1 MNKSLLIRTIIILGI
16 YFFLRYL
23 GGWIGEIALYPI
35 TLLVTF
41 LHEFGHAFGALISGG
56 KVLSIQINK
65 DGSGLTTSQG
75 GWENLILIGGYLGSI
90 IFGNLMFV
98 FGVRMPRVSR
108 FVLILLAICMAVSAI
123 VWFSTAST
131 SVMLIAFAAVLFY
144 VSEKTIWQPEILM
157 LLGLLCIAYI
167 IQDFNAGSSSDI
179 QKFAQNTWI
188 NSPTVWMF
196 IWGILACTITFLN
209 VRYLIWHKVQA
220 ETALNQA
227 VNIQNLPK

>member
-1 MNKSLLIRTIIILGI
+1 MNQSLLIRTIIVLGI
-16 YFFLRYL
+16 YFFLRYF
-23 GGWIGEIALYPI
+23 GGWIGEIVLYPI

-56 KVLSIQINK
+56 KVLSVQINK

-98 FGVRMPRVSR
+98 IGVRMSRVSR
-108 FVLILLAICMAVSAI
+108 FVLILLAVCMAVSAI
-123 VWFSTAST
+123 VWFSTISA

-167 IQDFNAGSSSDI
+167 IQDFNVGPSSDI

-188 NSPTVWMF
+188 NSPTIWMF
-196 IWGILACTITFLN
+196 IWGILACIITFFN
-209 VRYLIWHKVQA
+209 IRYLIWHKTQMPIDTSA
-220 ETALNQA
+220 
-227 VNIQNLPK
+227 NISNISK